1 MAYFFLNQVSQVT
14 LDLAFGGMWYAIVAA
29 EQVTEK
35 SGNSSLSK
43 VGLKLEPEHGKKI
56 AKLGEMIK
64 VASLSF
70 IENLEELIF
79 TFPQGE
85 LPGATPCGAP
95 NNVLPGSGHPR
106 FYRTTKV
113 L

>member
-1 MAYFFLNQVSQVT
+1 M
-14 LDLAFGGMWYAIVAA
+14 
-29 EQVTEK
+29 
-35 SGNSSLSK
+35 SK

-70 IENLEELIF
+70 IENLEELIS
-79 TFPQGE
+79 TLCQGE

-95 NNVLPGSGHPR
+95 NNVIPGSGHPCFHR
-106 FYRTTKV
+106 ATEV